1 MSSNYIRKKQLKIAM
16 IGHKVVPSRRGGI
29 ELVLTTM
36 CPKMVKRGHQ
46 VTCYNRSGDKVENE
60 YVNTVK
66 NGTYKGVK
74 LKKVLTINK
83 KGLAAM
89 TSSFSAAIRVAFG
102 RYDIVHFHAEGPCT
116 ALWIPKLFRKRCI
129 VTIHGLDW
137 ARDKWKSGFGS
148 KYIKFGEKVAAKYAD
163 EIIVLSK
170 GVQDYFKQTY
180 GRDTIL
186 IPNGVSRPENVE
198 ADLLTK
204 KFGLHKDDYI
214 CALSRLTE
222 EKGIHYLIEA
232 YQNVKTDKKLV
243 IAGDTSDTDDYVMKL
258 KKLAGNNPNII
269 FTGFVSGR
277 TLEELYS
284 NAYVYVLPSKL
295 EGMPLSLLEA
305 MSYGNCVIGSDIAEI
320 ADVVEDKAILF
331 KKANVEDLKEKLVIA
346 RATSDTDGYVKMLK
360 EMAGDDPNIIFTGF
374 VSGKLLEEIYSN
386 AYVYVLPSKLEGM
399 PLSLLEAM
407 SYGNCVIGSDIAEI
421 ADVVEDKAIL
431 FKKANVEDL
440 KEKLQMVC
448 DDVELVEKYKNEASG
463 YICGKYNWE
472 DVVNRTVEVY
482 RGKKSC
488 KEKLVE
494 NSSVASI

>member
-1 MSSNYIRKKQLKIAM
+1 MKDKFAVSMFGQKRL
-16 IGHKVVPSRRGGI
+16 SREGGI
-29 ELVLTTM
+29 EIVVKELCTR
-36 CPKMVKRGHQ
+36 MVRDGCQ
-46 VTCYNRSGDKVENE
+46 VTCYNRSGHHVSGAE
-60 YVNTVK
+60 YDNKIEYDGIRQKFVP
-66 NGTYKGVK
+66 
-74 LKKVLTINK
+74 TIER
-83 KGLAAM
+83 KGLAAVS
-89 TSSFSAAIRVAFG
+89 SSFFAALYSAFG
-102 RYDIVHFHAEGPCT
+102 KYDVVHIHAEGP
-116 ALWIPKLFRKRCI
+116 AFFSWLPKMFRKRVV
-129 VTIHGLDW
+129 VTIHGIDW
-137 ARDKWKSGFGS
+137 QREKWKSGFGS
-148 KYIKFGEKVAAKYAD
+148 KFIRQGEKNAVKYAD

-186 IPNGVSRPENVE
+186 IPNGVSRPENAE

-258 KKLAGNNPNII
+258 KKLAGNN
-269 FTGFVSGR
+269 
-277 TLEELYS
+277 
-284 NAYVYVLPSKL
+284 
-295 EGMPLSLLEA
+295 
-305 MSYGNCVIGSDIAEI
+305 
-320 ADVVEDKAILF
+320 
-331 KKANVEDLKEKLVIA
+331 
-346 RATSDTDGYVKMLK
+346 
-360 EMAGDDPNIIFTGF
+360 PNIIFTGF

-448 DDVELVEKYKNEASG
+448 DDVELVEKYKREASG

-472 DVVNRTVEVY
+472 DVVERTLRVY
-482 RGKKSC
+482 QKGKKIN
-488 KEKLVE
+488 E
-494 NSSVASI
+494 NLNDK

>member
-1 MSSNYIRKKQLKIAM
+1 MNKRKNNTSPLKIAVL
-16 IGHKVVPSRRGGI
+16 GHKTIPSRQGGI
-29 ELVLTTM
+29 EIVVEELTVRM
-36 CPKMVKRGHQ
+36 AKLGHKIT
-46 VTCYNRSGDKVENE
+46 VYNRNGHHVSGKEFDEKKLKE
-60 YVNTVK
+60 
-66 NGTYKGVK
+66 YKGIRMKYVP
-74 LKKVLTINK
+74 TIDK

-89 TSSFSAAIRVAFG
+89 SASFFAAVAAAFG
-102 RYDIVHFHAEGPCT
+102 KYDVVHFHAEGPCT

-186 IPNGVSRPENVE
+186 IPNGVSRPKNVE
-198 ADLLTK
+198 ADLITK

-295 EGMPLSLLEA
+295 EGMPLSLLE
-305 MSYGNCVIGSDIAEI
+305 G
-320 ADVVEDKAILF
+320 
-331 KKANVEDLKEKLVIA
+331 
-346 RATSDTDGYVKMLK
+346 
-360 EMAGDDPNIIFTGF
+360 
-374 VSGKLLEEIYSN
+374 
-386 AYVYVLPSKLEGM
+386 
-399 PLSLLEAM
+399 M

-463 YICGKYNWE
+463 YICGRYNWE

>member
-1 MSSNYIRKKQLKIAM
+1 MKEVHNIA
-16 IGHKVVPSRRGGI
+16 IFGHKRIPSREGGVEI
-29 ELVLTTM
+29 VVEELGTRLVQKGYHVT
-36 CPKMVKRGHQ
+36 CFNRRGHH
-46 VTCYNRSGDKVENE
+46 VSGAQFDKKELHE
-60 YVNTVK
+60 
-66 NGTYKGVK
+66 YKGIDIRYVF
-74 LKKVLTINK
+74 TIEK
-83 KGLAAM
+83 KGFAAL
-89 TSSFSAAIRVAFG
+89 TASFFAALRTAFG
-102 RYDIVHFHAEGPCT
+102 NYDVVHIHAEGP
-116 ALWIPKLFRKRCI
+116 AFFSWLPKMFGKRVV
-129 VTIHGLDW
+129 VTIHGIDW
-137 ARDKWKSGFGS
+137 QREKWKSGFGA
-148 KYIKFGEKVAAKYAD
+148 KFIRQGEKNAVKYAD

-331 KKANVEDLKEKLVIA
+331 KKANVEDLKEKL
-346 RATSDTDGYVKMLK
+346 
-360 EMAGDDPNIIFTGF
+360 
-374 VSGKLLEEIYSN
+374 
-386 AYVYVLPSKLEGM
+386 
-399 PLSLLEAM
+399 
-407 SYGNCVIGSDIAEI
+407 
-421 ADVVEDKAIL
+421 
-431 FKKANVEDL
+431 
-440 KEKLQMVC
+440 QMVC
-448 DDVELVEKYKNEASG
+448 DDVELVEKYKSEASG
-463 YICGKYNWE
+463 YICGRYNWE
-472 DVVNRTVEVY
+472 DVVSRTVEVY
-482 RGKKSC
+482 RGKK
-488 KEKLVE
+488 
-494 NSSVASI
+494 

>member
-1 MSSNYIRKKQLKIAM
+1 MKTEQTAEIRYIKQLE
-16 IGHKVVPSRRGGI
+16 R
-29 ELVLTTM
+29 
-36 CPKMVKRGHQ
+36 
-46 VTCYNRSGDKVENE
+46 
-60 YVNTVK
+60 
-66 NGTYKGVK
+66 
-74 LKKVLTINK
+74 TI
-83 KGLAAM
+83 
-89 TSSFSAAIRVAFG
+89 I
-102 RYDIVHFHAEGPCT
+102 YDIVHFHAEGPCT

-331 KKANVEDLKEKLVIA
+331 KKANVEDLKEKL
-346 RATSDTDGYVKMLK
+346 
-360 EMAGDDPNIIFTGF
+360 
-374 VSGKLLEEIYSN
+374 
-386 AYVYVLPSKLEGM
+386 
-399 PLSLLEAM
+399 
-407 SYGNCVIGSDIAEI
+407 
-421 ADVVEDKAIL
+421 
-431 FKKANVEDL
+431 
-440 KEKLQMVC
+440 QMVC
-448 DDVELVEKYKNEASG
+448 DDVELVEKYKSEASG
-463 YICGKYNWE
+463 YICGRYNWE
-472 DVVNRTVEVY
+472 DVVSRTVEVY

-488 KEKLVE
+488 KE
-494 NSSVASI
+494 N